1 MKPVVYVLQKIEDFN
16 QKLEELK
23 EEGYMFSKGL
33 TSFEDFNIN
42 ENLKKDILKYFEFL
56 VIYKD
61 CGEFLYENNPNLKQ
75 SSYNLE
81 YDVIFNDNYDNHNG
95 FKGLTL
101 EDLMNTFKD
110 VEIEYI

>member
-61 CGEFLYENNPNLKQ
+61 CVEFLYEDNPDLKQ